1 MYLIILFTYILILT
15 INLCIKNIR
24 DMKALEE
31 NVRLIQQD
39 QKKYKPSLKKH
50 DNKTPTKKRERTRL
64 MSSIIN
70 EDVSFR
76 KYHEFDD
83 EPGRDFIR
91 DEHGNV
97 IYGFGYTGAPLLP
110 WSHFGLSP
118 VEFIKFYK
126 TVSKEERQGFIKD
139 YIPQTDEMR
148 YIINLLK
155 SFELSEYSDFSDF
168 SKKEE
173 NLLQK
178 LNKFAKECA
187 PRAYH
192 PQLKYLKEIK
202 DDIVNISYQKR
213 WRQVFQKV
221 LNSITTEK
229 IKLVTRCFYCSYNVA
244 EFQTECCEFKRKYIC
259 KSCLHQNYFFFD
271 FNHPMFCRFCKNFP
285 YIQLIR

>member
-31 NVRLIQQD
+31 NVRIIQED
-39 QKKYKPSLKKH
+39 HKKH
-50 DNKTPTKKRERTRL
+50 NNKTPTKKRERTRL
-64 MSSIIN
+64 ISSIIN

-110 WSHFGLSP
+110 WCHLGLSP

-126 TVSKEERQGFIKD
+126 SINKEERQGFIKD
-139 YIPQTDEMR
+139 YNPQTDEMR
-148 YIINLLK
+148 YIIDLLK
-155 SFELSEYSDFSDF
+155 SFEFSE
-168 SKKEE
+168 KEE
-173 NLLQK
+173 NLLQE

-221 LNSITTEK
+221 LNSITTDK
-229 IKLVTRCFYCSYNVA
+229 IKLVTKCFYCSYNVA
-244 EFQTECCEFKRKYIC
+244 EFQTECCELKRKYIC

>member
-1 MYLIILFTYILILT
+1 MYLIILFTYILIVT

-24 DMKALEE
+24 DMKELEKATI
-31 NVRLIQQD
+31 IQED
-39 QKKYKPSLKKH
+39 HNKNKLLKKH
-50 DNKTPTKKRERTRL
+50 EKKRERTKT
-64 MSSIIN
+64 MSLIN
-70 EDVSFR
+70 NEIPFQ
-76 KYHEFDD
+76 KYYEFDN

-110 WSHFGLSP
+110 WSHFGISP

-126 TVSKEERQGFIKD
+126 SVSKEERQDFIKH
-139 YIPQTDEMR
+139 YIPQTYEMC

-155 SFELSEYSDFSDF
+155 TFELSELSEL
-168 SKKEE
+168 SKNEE
-173 NLLQK
+173 NLLQELK
-178 LNKFAKECA
+178 KFAKECA

-202 DDIVNISYQKR
+202 DDIVNISFKKQWK
-213 WRQVFQKV
+213 QEFQKV
-221 LNSITTEK
+221 LTSITTDE
-229 IKLVTRCFYCSYNVA
+229 IKLTTRCFYCSYNVA
-244 EFQTECCEFKRKYIC
+244 EFQTECCELKRKYIC